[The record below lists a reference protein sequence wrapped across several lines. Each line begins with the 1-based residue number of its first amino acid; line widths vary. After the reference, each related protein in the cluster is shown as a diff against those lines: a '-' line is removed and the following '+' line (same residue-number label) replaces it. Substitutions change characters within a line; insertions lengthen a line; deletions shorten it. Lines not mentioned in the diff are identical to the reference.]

1 MVVLVLVVVLLFIVG
16 LSAILEDVLVAYDA
30 VIILCHG
37 TLGSSRTHALTHSLS
52 RVRRA
57 CNHEPAT
64 NLQCATHS
72 IDPSSFPRCLSHP
85 SIDPSIQMATDY
97 QDESF
102 LDLTNKPHPEG
113 IGVTYTLS
121 PQLEELVLVN
131 NHLTSISNL
140 EPLTRLQV
148 PPPQAPHRALPRV
161 LIL

>member
-1 MVVLVLVVVLLFIVG
+1 MRATRRHTP
-16 LSAILEDVLVAYDA
+16 S
-30 VIILCHG
+30 
-37 TLGSSRTHALTHSLS
+37 THRHSLA
-52 RVRRA
+52 A
-57 CNHEPAT
+57 CRIH
-64 NLQCATHS
+64 
-72 IDPSSFPRCLSHP
+72 
-85 SIDPSIQMATDY
+85 PSIQMATDY

-148 PPPQAPHRALPRV
+148 PPRAPPTEPSLV
-161 LIL
+161 S

>member
-1 MVVLVLVVVLLFIVG
+1 
-16 LSAILEDVLVAYDA
+16 
-30 VIILCHG
+30 
-37 TLGSSRTHALTHSLS
+37 
-52 RVRRA
+52 
-57 CNHEPAT
+57 
-64 NLQCATHS
+64 
-72 IDPSSFPRCLSHP
+72 
-85 SIDPSIQMATDY
+85 MATDY